1 MYLIEGQGELPRCDS
16 NPKIPLGINEKCNKL
31 NNDGD
36 KCNNSL
42 EGDSEGNYT
51 PCEYTNNNGIESC
64 KVSGEPVCYDV
75 RANQGSPP
83 PNTTPTPT
91 PTEVTIPDPEGGND
105 LPEKTDLNLLL
116 DVLQTQLSG
125 NFMLKLGNMIESI
138 NNESGG
144 KLYDNENGN
153 DYLSDIKRITFL
165 DLGNPTNTT
174 ELDFVENVMINFI
187 ELPTDAL
194 ANSFIEYCPIDL
206 NVTLLLSL
214 AILYNKN
221 NTNFDEIK
229 NNDLTRMNNILN
241 RLSRYFPDFFQK
253 ILNIM
258 KSCDPSSNRYDIIQS
273 IYDKMFK
280 YNNTNVSMFGGFK
293 SLIDYLK
300 QMKTIEMIVI
310 IICITFVISKIIS
323 MFSVK
328 LSA

>member
-1 MYLIEGQGELPRCDS
+1 
-16 NPKIPLGINEKCNKL
+16 
-31 NNDGD
+31 
-36 KCNNSL
+36 
-42 EGDSEGNYT
+42 
-51 PCEYTNNNGIESC
+51 
-64 KVSGEPVCYDV
+64 
-75 RANQGSPP
+75 
-83 PNTTPTPT
+83 
-91 PTEVTIPDPEGGND
+91 
-105 LPEKTDLNLLL
+105 
-116 DVLQTQLSG
+116 
-125 NFMLKLGNMIESI
+125 MIESI
-138 NNESGG
+138 NNQSGG
-144 KLYDNENGN
+144 KLYDNENSD
-153 DYLSDIKRITFL
+153 DYLSNIKRMTFL

-174 ELDFVENVMINFI
+174 ELDFVENVMVNFI

-194 ANSFIEYCPIDL
+194 ADSFSEYCSIDL

-221 NTNFDEIK
+221 NTDFDAIK

-310 IICITFVISKIIS
+310 IMCITFIISKIIS